1 MKCSSDGCDN
11 YANSENEGNVCN
23 KCFYNWKPFGPNYEY
38 KPTFP
43 LPWEDNRA
51 KKECVEIS
59 PIIHKE
65 MASRCGVADED
76 DLTQYYDSEE
86 ILREKAKVMADAI
99 RECKHM
105 VAYSGAGISVSAGI
119 GDFRGPNGCWTLKAR
134 GLPTTKSKSV
144 EELKPTFAHRA
155 LVELLKVGK
164 LKCVITTNYDALH
177 EKSGIPHDS
186 LCELH
191 GNAYVERCE
200 VCEHEYH
207 REKPI
212 EKISRSRYTGRLCEQ
227 VGCGGKL
234 KNSVVAFSESLPTRH
249 LELAKE
255 HSKKADVALVL
266 GSSMRVKPA
275 CYLPELC
282 WFHSKLD
289 ENVAPGKFFLVNLQ
303 KTHYDQHAYVR
314 FFHETDRVMEMVMDL
329 LGIPVP

>member
-177 EKSGIPHDS
+177 EKSGIRMIHFVNFMEMHMLNVVKFVS
-186 LCELH
+186 M
-191 GNAYVERCE
+191 NI
-200 VCEHEYH
+200 
-207 REKPI
+207 I
-212 EKISRSRYTGRLCEQ
+212 EKNQ
-227 VGCGGKL
+227 
-234 KNSVVAFSESLPTRH
+234 
-249 LELAKE
+249 
-255 HSKKADVALVL
+255 SKK
-266 GSSMRVKPA
+266 
-275 CYLPELC
+275 
-282 WFHSKLD
+282 FLD
-289 ENVAPGKFFLVNLQ
+289 Q
-303 KTHYDQHAYVR
+303 D
-314 FFHETDRVMEMVMDL
+314 
-329 LGIPVP
+329 IPVDCVNRLVVVVN